1 MAVLALDLGCST
13 GWALWSEGGVQ
24 SGTWKMRSP
33 TKKACPDPRISIFE
47 DHILA
52 LETQYR
58 IAQVAYELVWAHC
71 GTQAAHMYGRFEGVV
86 HNWTNRREIMLRGV
100 GVGTIKKH
108 ATGTGAAKK
117 PAMMEAARLRWPT
130 QDVRDDNQADA
141 LCLLAY
147 ALETT

>member
-24 SGTWKMRSP
+24 SGTWKF
-33 TKKACPDPRISIFE
+33 KAPPKSCPDPRNAMFE
-47 DHILA
+47 DRVLA
-52 LETQYR
+52 LADRHQITQVCYET
-58 IAQVAYELVWAHC
+58 VFAHC
-71 GTQAAHMYGRFEGVV
+71 GSKAAHMYGRFEGVV
-86 HNWTNRREIMLRGV
+86 HSFTHRRNIVLRCV
-100 GVGTIKKH
+100 GVCTIKKH